1 MSDRTERAERA
12 KARYEKRVARPVL
25 SEEALMLLDPYSFTI
40 EQAYY
45 EHGFDRLT
53 FIIDT
58 LIYSI
63 PACLPTLPTLYF
75 VGFARPAASEIYA
88 KFQTSPINKK
98 PHFKFRMI
106 ARTYLQQR
114 GRDIRNKVVE
124 PKTTR
129 EALDYMGVSDD
140 AQTKVL
146 KLHFLPDDEPLEFM
160 LRQVTL
166 DFVIEWVVRYF
177 DRRINILA
185 SLDSEIKRREIT
197 EEGGSV
203 VPVDM
208 KFLAVELEGKCMDSG
223 LAYGHGA
230 MNMLPITLITD
241 P

>member
-1 MSDRTERAERA
+1 MSDATERAKE
-12 KARYEKRVARPVL
+12 KYEKRLTIPLL
-25 SEEALMLLDPYSFTI
+25 SEEAMILLDPYSFTI

-53 FIIDT
+53 FVIDT
-58 LIYSI
+58 LKYSI

-75 VGFARPAASEIYA
+75 VGFARPAASEIFA

-98 PHFKFRMI
+98 PHFRFRMI
-106 ARTYLQQR
+106 ARTHLQQR
-114 GRDIRNKVVE
+114 GRNIRAGLVQ

-129 EALDYMGVSDD
+129 EALDYIGISDE

-160 LRQVTL
+160 LRQITM
-166 DFVIEWVVRYF
+166 DFVTEWVLRYF

-185 SLDSEIKRREIT
+185 NLDCEIKRREIT
-197 EEGGSV
+197 GNSGSV
-203 VPVDM
+203 VPVNM
-208 KFLAVELEGKCMDSG
+208 KFLADELENKCMDSG

-230 MNMLPITLITD
+230 MNMLPLTLITD